1 MFDKAHLPDVASHD
15 TSPSALP
22 LDWVGM
28 EAIALPFAV
37 PDGEGQSVPVTAMAD
52 SFVSLDAPDSKG
64 IHMSRLY
71 LQLKDRLAH
80 KTLSSELLTGLL
92 QDMVVSQE
100 GISQNAKVRLTFDLP
115 LEKPALLSGETG
127 IQAYTVALTASL
139 VRDALTQELAL
150 TIPYSSTCPCS
161 AALSR
166 QAIATAINNNFDT
179 ETIDKGDLLAWLQ
192 SEAGS
197 VATPHS
203 QRSFA
208 YINLTFADGIH
219 PDIAALI
226 WHFEAVMGTPVQ
238 TAVKRQDEQAFAKL
252 NAQNLMFCEDAA
264 RRLKN
269 ALEAMPEV
277 HDYAFKV
284 EHQESLH
291 AHNAV
296 AMDRKRR

>member
-1 MFDKAHLPDVASHD
+1 MFDKTHLPDVASHD

-28 EAIALPFAV
+28 EAIALPVAIPV
-37 PDGEGQSVPVTAMAD
+37 GDSQTIPVTAMAD
-52 SFVSLDAPDSKG
+52 SFVSLDAPDTKG

-71 LQLKDRLAH
+71 LQLKDQLAY
-80 KTLSSELLTGLL
+80 KTLSGELLMQLL
-92 QDMVVSQE
+92 RDMVVSQE
-100 GISQNAKVRLTFDLP
+100 GISQNARVRLTFDLP

-127 IQAYTVALTASL
+127 IQAYAVTLTATL
-139 VRDALTQELAL
+139 EGEILREELAI

-166 QAIATAINNNFDT
+166 QAMAATINDNFGT
-179 ETIDKGDLLAWLQ
+179 ETINKSDLLTWLQ

-208 YINLTFADGIH
+208 YINLTFTGDIH

-238 TAVKRQDEQAFAKL
+238 TAVKREDEQAFAKL
-252 NAQNLMFCEDAA
+252 NAENLMFCEDAA
-264 RRLKN
+264 RRLKS

-296 AMDRKRR
+296 AMDRKRP